1 MQSSVNAKLS
11 AEKRRGT
18 VTESAVVLMMAP
30 ERQERRR
37 SWTQCAQ
44 ATPKVTEPRLMSD
57 KNQMC
62 KPEEQ
67 SLSSVQAAV
76 FSGRAESPDDL
87 WT

>member
-1 MQSSVNAKLS
+1 MQSSVSAELS

-18 VTESAVVLMMAP
+18 VTESVVVLMMEP

-37 SWTQCAQ
+37 SWAQCAQ
-44 ATPKVTEPRLMSD
+44 ATLEVTEPRLMSD

-62 KPEEQ
+62 KLEEQ

-76 FSGRAESPDDL
+76 FAGRAESPDDL
-87 WT
+87 